1 MATVKVKCPYC
12 GSEEVSLYGKSS
24 TGAQRYLYRNEACK
38 RKTFQLEYKDNA
50 SKLGVKEKIVEMAM
64 NGAGTRDTG
73 RVLGVSKDT
82 ATAVLKNEK
91 VHSVSQRKV
100 SFGAKRNGKD
110 RYCGMQCIGSEM

>member
-1 MATVKVKCPYC
+1 MNTRKDAVFGSRKRCFRRRGLTERKIIHFMECEIKTLPGVKNVI
-12 GSEEVSLYGKSS
+12 
-24 TGAQRYLYRNEACK
+24 R
-38 RKTFQLEYKDNA
+38 
-50 SKLGVKEKIVEMAM
+50 KEKIVEMAM